1 MLIDLNLV
9 KVFSESLS
17 KAFHNVPVLI
27 LNIKCTAISLKSSV
41 VSTEGKCLNLHGTG
55 LEWGC
60 GLLEKT
66 TDLLQVTDILY
77 HILLYRVHLAMLY
90 RVHLAMS
97 RIRTHN
103 ISGDRHLLHR

>member
-66 TDLLQVTDILY
+66 TDLLWITGENHWPVASHRHTLS
-77 HILLYRVHLAMLY
+77 HIVVSSTPRNEQDSNSQH
-90 RVHLAMS
+90 
-97 RIRTHN
+97 
-103 ISGDRHLLHR
+103 